1 MKIHPT
7 ISYYEISLK
16 IEKKKYIN
24 RVKEDVVFLGSIRKN
39 GEGENCKS
47 VF

>member
-24 RVKEDVVFLGSIRKN
+24 RVKEDVVFFRIDK
-39 GEGENCKS
+39 KKW
-47 VF
+47 

>member
-16 IEKKKYIN
+16 NEKKKKN
-24 RVKEDVVFLGSIRKN
+24 RVKEDVVFLEAIRKN